1 MSKENENLSIRQ
13 KKLIRALVD
22 YQTPGEALESTGI
35 AVSTYYR
42 WMEEPDFIQ
51 ALQTAQQRGISESY
65 RRLIANR
72 DQVVEVL
79 ENILETGTDE
89 QRLRAGELY
98 VALMDQFGKP
108 IKTY

>member
-1 MSKENENLSIRQ
+1 MSELSIRQ
-13 KKLIRALVD
+13 RKLIRALVD
-22 YQTPGEALESTGI
+22 YQTPGEALKKTGI
-35 AVSTYYR
+35 ATATYYR

-51 ALQTAQQRGISESY
+51 ALQAEQERGKSETY

-98 VALMDQFGKP
+98 VSLMDQFGKP
-108 IKTY
+108 DKT